1 MFELSDQPLSR
12 SGRFIRYGLLGIASA
27 PLLGAYWYNQ
37 GYRLPFLGCPVRHL
51 TGIPCPTC
59 GMTRSFMAIAQGHWS
74 QALAHHWFG
83 PILFFSFLVAAIH
96 IAIELWCDRP
106 LLTFYRELISRR
118 SVQLGALSSLLLYH
132 SYRLYDLA
140 QSGAL
145 RVAVENSP
153 LGHVLLSIGG
163 AA

>member
-1 MFELSDQPLSR
+1 MFELSHQPLPR

-27 PLLGAYWYNQ
+27 PLLGAYCYNR

-83 PILFFSFLVAAIH
+83 PILFFTFLVAAIH
-96 IAIELWCDRP
+96 IAIELRCDRRV
-106 LLTFYRELISRR
+106 LTFYRGWLNRR
-118 SVQLGALSSLLLYH
+118 AFQLGALSSLLLYH

-145 RVAVENSP
+145 KVAVENSP
-153 LGHVLLSIGG
+153 LGQILLSIAD

>member
-1 MFELSDQPLSR
+1 MFELSHQPLSR
-12 SGRFIRYGLLGIASA
+12 AGQLIRYGFLGVTSA
-27 PLLGAYWYNQ
+27 PLVGAYCYNR
-37 GYRLPFLGCPVRHL
+37 GYRLPLLGCPVRHL

-96 IAIELWCDRP
+96 IAIELWCDRQV
-106 LLTFYRELISRR
+106 LTFYRGWLNRR
-118 SVQLGALSSLLLYH
+118 SFQLWALLSLLLYH
-132 SYRLYDLA
+132 SYRLYALA

-145 RVAVENSP
+145 KVAIENSP
-153 LGHVLLSIGG
+153 LGQVLLAIAGT
-163 AA
+163 A